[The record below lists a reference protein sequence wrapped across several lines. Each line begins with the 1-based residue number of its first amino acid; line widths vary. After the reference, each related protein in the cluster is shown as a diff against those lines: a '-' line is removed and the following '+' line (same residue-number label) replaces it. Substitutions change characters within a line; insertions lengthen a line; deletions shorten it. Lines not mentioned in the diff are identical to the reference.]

1 MPTAAAT
8 EIVEIR
14 NRFTDAVI
22 FTAGV
27 EVGLA
32 TVGLKLGAAV
42 RIAIEAQANLHG
54 ASLPGANLH
63 GANLRGADLSGA
75 NLHWAD
81 LIHADLSDAN
91 LTRADLINANL
102 HWADLNNANLSGANL
117 SVATLSGANMTS
129 ANLRGAGMHGANM
142 TGAVLIN
149 AFMHG
154 ANLSGATLSGANLL
168 GADLRGADLKGA
180 HGALDCGAPHGWR
193 IVVVLHDD
201 GIRIAAGCRWLTF
214 SAAVDH
220 WRNRDDRKLMPPLL
234 AYIRA
239 ACAINGWPLDEDRL
253 VEG

>member
-54 ASLPGANLH
+54 ASLPGANL
-63 GANLRGADLSGA
+63 
-75 NLHWAD
+75 
-81 LIHADLSDAN
+81 
-91 LTRADLINANL
+91 
-102 HWADLNNANLSGANL
+102 
-117 SVATLSGANMTS
+117 
-129 ANLRGAGMHGANM
+129 
-142 TGAVLIN
+142 
-149 AFMHG
+149 
-154 ANLSGATLSGANLL
+154 SGANLL
-168 GADLRGADLKGA
+168 SADLRGADLKGA